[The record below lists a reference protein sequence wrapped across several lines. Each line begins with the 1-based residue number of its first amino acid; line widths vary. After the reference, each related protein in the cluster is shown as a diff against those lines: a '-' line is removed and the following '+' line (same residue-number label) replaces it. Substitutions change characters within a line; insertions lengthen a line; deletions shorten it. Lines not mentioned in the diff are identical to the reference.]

1 MRYGSVCSG
10 VEAASLAWEPL
21 GWQPQWFAEV
31 EKFPSAVLAHH
42 WPTIPNLGDITDDNF
57 IEQARRRPID
67 VLVGGTPCQ
76 SFSVAGLRRGMDDDR
91 GNLSLQFCR
100 IADALQPGWVVWEN
114 VPGVL
119 SSGNGRDFGSIVG
132 ALVEIGYDIAWRILD
147 AQYFGVPQ
155 RRRRV
160 FLVGHLGQRRGAAA
174 VLFERES
181 IAGHIAPRRKTGQG
195 VTPLLEIGARTGS
208 AKSGAGIGD
217 PGDMMY
223 TLQAGKQHGVADNS
237 TSWDYQR
244 LRIHDEK
251 GIAPTLSQSDGSGG
265 QRTPTIAGTVSAKW
279 AKGTGGP
286 SGDEV
291 QNLVVNARENP
302 IYSNDQSLPLG
313 AQDTGHAVAIAENQQ
328 GELRT
333 SDTVTSL
340 NSGGGKPGQGYAA
353 IAFLPG
359 QGVAAGTL
367 GIATEQAPTLRSG
380 CDKYGVVKPPQAV
393 RRLTPVE
400 CERLQGMPD
409 NHTRIPWRN
418 KPAEDCPDGPRYKA
432 IGNSMAVP
440 VMRWIGERIIKVEN
454 VLNEMQGAASH
465 RSDGVH

>member
-31 EKFPSAVLAHH
+31 DKFPSAVLAHH
-42 WPTIPNLGDITDDNF
+42 WPTIPNLGDITRDNF
-57 IEQARRRPID
+57 IKQAQPRPIN

-76 SFSVAGLRRGMDDDR
+76 SFSVAGLRKGMDDDR

-100 IADALQPGWVVWEN
+100 IVDALQPQWVVYEN

-119 SSGNGRDFGSIVG
+119 SSGKGRDFGSIVG

-181 IAGHIAPRRKTGQG
+181 IKGHIGK
-195 VTPLLEIGARTGS
+195 S
-208 AKSGAGIGD
+208 AKKRQKATGDVGNGVNEDGPTHALTQAHSSTEDGTGRGVPLVANPLGAGPRGID
-217 PGDMMY
+217 LD
-223 TLQAGKQHGVADNS
+223 
-237 TSWDYQR
+237 
-244 LRIHDEK
+244 HDTF
-251 GIAPTLSQSDGSGG
+251 IPMT
-265 QRTPTIAGTVSAKW
+265 
-279 AKGTGGP
+279 
-286 SGDEV
+286 
-291 QNLVVNARENP
+291 VNAREDP
-302 IYSNDQSLPLG
+302 VYNDNQSLPLG
-313 AQDTGHAVAIAENQQ
+313 AQDTGHAIGFIPKNSAKTRSVGAVDEQSPTLDSTPPAIAAKLQ
-328 GELRT
+328 
-333 SDTVTSL
+333 
-340 NSGGGKPGQGYAA
+340 
-353 IAFLPG
+353 
-359 QGVAAGTL
+359 
-367 GIATEQAPTLRSG
+367 
-380 CDKYGVVKPPQAV
+380 V

-465 RSDGVH
+465 HSDGA

>member
-76 SFSVAGLRRGMDDDR
+76 SFSVAGLRKGMDDDR
-91 GNLSLQFCR
+91 GNLALQFCR
-100 IADALQPGWVVWEN
+100 IVDALQPRWVVWEN

-132 ALVEIGYDIAWRILD
+132 ALVEVGYDIAWRILD

-160 FLVGHLGQRRGAAA
+160 FLVGHLGGRRSAAA

-181 IAGHIAPRRKTGQG
+181 IAGHIAPRRKTRQEAAGDVG
-195 VTPLLEIGARTGS
+195 NSVATPS
-208 AKSGAGIGD
+208 A
-217 PGDMMY
+217 
-223 TLQAGKQHGVADNS
+223 
-237 TSWDYQR
+237 
-244 LRIHDEK
+244 
-251 GIAPTLSQSDGSGG
+251 
-265 QRTPTIAGTVSAKW
+265 TVSAKW
-279 AKGTGGP
+279 AK
-286 SGDEV
+286 
-291 QNLVVNARENP
+291 
-302 IYSNDQSLPLG
+302 
-313 AQDTGHAVAIAENQQ
+313 DTGHAFAFTQKA
-328 GELRT
+328 GART
-333 SDTVTSL
+333 RSIGL
-340 NSGGGKPGQGYAA
+340 AK
-353 IAFLPG
+353 
-359 QGVAAGTL
+359 
-367 GIATEQAPTLRSG
+367 EQSPTLEISG
-380 CDKYGVVKPPQAV
+380 PPPAVYTNTTQVAV

-440 VMRWIGERIIKVEN
+440 VMRWIGERIELVEN
-454 VLNEMQGAASH
+454 VLTEIRGAASH
-465 RSDGVH
+465 RSDGAP

>member
-1 MRYGSVCSG
+1 MMRYGSVCSG

-31 EKFPSAVLAHH
+31 DKFSSAVLAHH
-42 WPTIPNLGDITDDNF
+42 WPTIPNLGDITRDNF
-57 IEQARRRPID
+57 IEQARPRPIN

-76 SFSVAGLRRGMDDDR
+76 SFSVAGLRKGMDDDR

-100 IADALQPGWVVWEN
+100 IVDALQPQWVVYEN

-119 SSGNGRDFGSIVG
+119 SSGKGRDFGSIVG

-181 IAGHIAPRRKTGQG
+181 IKGHIAPRRKTGQG
-195 VTPLLEIGARTGS
+195 VTPLLEIGAGTGS
-208 AKSGAGIGD
+208 AKSGTGIGE
-217 PGDMMY
+217 PGDSMY

-291 QNLVVNARENP
+291 QNLVCYENHAQDSRVKEVELPTLNAKADTGGN
-302 IYSNDQSLPLG
+302 NLPLI
-313 AQDTGHAVAIAENQQ
+313 QCFRQNQ
-328 GELRT
+328 GSVYKDGVGPLRA
-333 SDTVTSL
+333 SSGDC
-340 NSGGGKPGQGYAA
+340 GGGSKN
-353 IAFLPG
+353 L
-359 QGVAAGTL
+359 L
-367 GIATEQAPTLRSG
+367 ATPLQ
-380 CDKYGVVKPPQAV
+380 V

-465 RSDGVH
+465 HSDGA

>member
-1 MRYGSVCSG
+1 MMRYGSVCSG

-31 EKFPSAVLAHH
+31 DKFPSAVLAHH
-42 WPTIPNLGDITDDNF
+42 WPTILNLGDITRDNF
-57 IEQARRRPID
+57 IEQARPRPIN

-100 IADALQPGWVVWEN
+100 IVDALQPQWVVYEN

-119 SSGNGRDFGSIVG
+119 SSGKGRDFGSIVG

-160 FLVGHLGQRRGAAA
+160 FLVGHFGQRRGAAA

-181 IAGHIAPRRKTGQG
+181 IAGHIG
-195 VTPLLEIGARTGS
+195 ES
-208 AKSGAGIGD
+208 AKKRQKATGDAGG
-217 PGDMMY
+217 
-223 TLQAGKQHGVADNS
+223 GVA
-237 TSWDYQR
+237 
-244 LRIHDEK
+244 
-251 GIAPTLSQSDGSGG
+251 
-265 QRTPTIAGTVSAKW
+265 TPSATVSAKW

-313 AQDTGHAVAIAENQQ
+313 AQDTGHAIGFIPKNSAKTSRVGAVDEQSPTLDSTPPAIAAKLQ
-328 GELRT
+328 
-333 SDTVTSL
+333 
-340 NSGGGKPGQGYAA
+340 
-353 IAFLPG
+353 
-359 QGVAAGTL
+359 
-367 GIATEQAPTLRSG
+367 
-380 CDKYGVVKPPQAV
+380 V

-465 RSDGVH
+465 HSDGA

>member
-42 WPTIPNLGDITDDNF
+42 WPTIPNLGDITDDDF

-100 IADALQPGWVVWEN
+100 IADALQPRWVVWEN

-119 SSGNGRDFGSIVG
+119 SSGKGRDFGSIVG
-132 ALVEIGYDIAWRILD
+132 ALVEVGYDIAWRILD

-181 IAGHIAPRRKTGQG
+181 IKGHIAPRRKKRQKAAGDVGNG
-195 VTPLLEIGARTGS
+195 VNEDGPTHTLTQRYDSSEDGCGRGVPLVAAPL
-208 AKSGAGIGD
+208 GAG
-217 PGDMMY
+217 
-223 TLQAGKQHGVADNS
+223 
-237 TSWDYQR
+237 QR
-244 LRIHDEK
+244 YDLDHDTYVPEM
-251 GIAPTLSQSDGSGG
+251 
-265 QRTPTIAGTVSAKW
+265 
-279 AKGTGGP
+279 
-286 SGDEV
+286 
-291 QNLVVNARENP
+291 VNAREDP

-313 AQDTGHAVAIAENQQ
+313 AQDTGHA
-328 GELRT
+328 
-333 SDTVTSL
+333 
-340 NSGGGKPGQGYAA
+340 
-353 IAFLPG
+353 IAFR
-359 QGVAAGTL
+359 QKAGAKAGSIGL
-367 GIATEQAPTLRSG
+367 AKEQSPTLEISG
-380 CDKYGVVKPPQAV
+380 PPPAVYTNTTQVAV
-393 RRLTPVE
+393 RRLMPVE

-440 VMRWIGERIIKVEN
+440 VMRWIGERIELVEN
-454 VLNEMQGAASH
+454 VLTEIRGAASH
-465 RSDGVH
+465 RSDGAP

>member
-10 VEAASLAWEPL
+10 VEAASLAWKPL

-31 EKFPSAVLAHH
+31 DKFPSAVLAHH
-42 WPTIPNLGDITDDNF
+42 WPTIPNLGDITCDDF

-76 SFSVAGLRRGMDDDR
+76 SFSVAGLRKGMDDDR
-91 GNLSLQFCR
+91 GNLALQFCR
-100 IADALQPGWVVWEN
+100 IADALQPRWVVWEN

-119 SSGNGRDFGSIVG
+119 SSGKGRDFGSIVG
-132 ALVEIGYDIAWRILD
+132 ALVEVGYDIAWRILD

-217 PGDMMY
+217 FGDMMY
-223 TLQAGKQHGVADNS
+223 NLQAGKQHGAAVCTGNGWWRES
-237 TSWDYQR
+237 R
-244 LRIHDEK
+244 
-251 GIAPTLSQSDGSGG
+251 GIAQGVRADGGDVGGGSETLVTASL
-265 QRTPTIAGTVSAKW
+265 AGTVSAKW

-291 QNLVVNARENP
+291 QNLVCYENHAQDSRVKEVELPTLNAKAGTGGNNLPLIQMVNAREDP
-302 IYSNDQSLPLG
+302 VYNDNQSL
-313 AQDTGHAVAIAENQQ
+313 Q
-328 GELRT
+328 
-333 SDTVTSL
+333 
-340 NSGGGKPGQGYAA
+340 
-353 IAFLPG
+353 
-359 QGVAAGTL
+359 
-367 GIATEQAPTLRSG
+367 
-380 CDKYGVVKPPQAV
+380 V

-418 KPAEDCPDGPRYKA
+418 KPAEDCPNGPRYKA

-440 VMRWIGERIIKVEN
+440 VMRWIGERIELVES
-454 VLNEMQGAASH
+454 VLTEIRGAASH
-465 RSDGVH
+465 RSDGAP

>member
-1 MRYGSVCSG
+1 MMRYGSVCSG

-42 WPTIPNLGDITDDNF
+42 WPTVPNLGDITDDDF

-100 IADALQPGWVVWEN
+100 IAIALQPRWVVWEN

-119 SSGNGRDFGSIVG
+119 SSGKGRDFGSIVG
-132 ALVEIGYDIAWRILD
+132 ALVEVGYDIAWRILD

-160 FLVGHLGQRRGAAA
+160 FLVGHLGGRRSAAA

-195 VTPLLEIGARTGS
+195 VTNDVGN
-208 AKSGAGIGD
+208 
-217 PGDMMY
+217 
-223 TLQAGKQHGVADNS
+223 GVA
-237 TSWDYQR
+237 
-244 LRIHDEK
+244 
-251 GIAPTLSQSDGSGG
+251 
-265 QRTPTIAGTVSAKW
+265 TPSATVSAKW

-291 QNLVVNARENP
+291 QNLVCYENHAQDSRVKEVELPTLNAKAGTGGNNLPLIQMVNAREDP
-302 IYSNDQSLPLG
+302 VYNDNQSLPLG
-313 AQDTGHAVAIAENQQ
+313 AQDTGHAIGFIPKNSAKTRSVGAVDEQSPTLDSTPPAIAAMLQ
-328 GELRT
+328 
-333 SDTVTSL
+333 
-340 NSGGGKPGQGYAA
+340 
-353 IAFLPG
+353 
-359 QGVAAGTL
+359 
-367 GIATEQAPTLRSG
+367 
-380 CDKYGVVKPPQAV
+380 V
-393 RRLTPVE
+393 RRLTPIE

-418 KPAEDCPDGPRYKA
+418 KPTEDCPDGPRYKA

-440 VMRWIGERIIKVEN
+440 VMRWIGERIELVEN
-454 VLNEMQGAASH
+454 VLTEIRGAASH